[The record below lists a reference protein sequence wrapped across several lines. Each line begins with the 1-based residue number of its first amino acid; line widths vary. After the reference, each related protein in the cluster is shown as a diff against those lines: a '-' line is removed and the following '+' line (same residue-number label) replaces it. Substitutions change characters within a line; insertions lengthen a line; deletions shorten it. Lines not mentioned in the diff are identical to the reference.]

1 MKRTVLM
8 GERKIIK
15 ITKSHKTGMNLAC
28 LRFDEH
34 YKVQTKEKSPVF
46 LYEKSPSCKA
56 ITPRCSKVP
65 NVLQIKTPTS
75 LVTFF
80 ITFDIHSYT
89 HLNKKVPKTSQEEF
103 ENNSGG

>member
-1 MKRTVLM
+1 MKKTVLM
-8 GERKIIK
+8 GGRNIIK

-56 ITPRCSKVP
+56 IIPRFSKVS
-65 NVLQIKTPTS
+65 NVLQIKISTS
-75 LVTFF
+75 LVSFF
-80 ITFDIHSYT
+80 ITFDTHSYT
-89 HLNKKVPKTSQEEF
+89 RLNKKVPKTSQEEF